1 MKDQSKTEI
10 KVGLMVIV
18 GALVFLWVIGWA
30 KNFSFSTNEKLLDIK
45 FPTVAGLEIG
55 DPVTVNGV
63 RKGNVVDFKIESED
77 VIVEIKLDPDIN
89 LKEDASFA
97 ISMLD
102 LMGGKKIN
110 ISPGN
115 SNQEI
120 DYDKVQQGQFQ
131 PDIPSVMATLGSMQ
145 GDLNKIVK
153 EVQITLTSFN
163 SYLTD
168 QQFND
173 NIKSSL
179 SNLKDITSRLDVL
192 IADNQSDLKTITSN
206 TVQITSDAK
215 EVLHSNKESIQNS
228 LTNLQNILVRSD
240 SLLFKLNNLADETT
254 NRKNNLGKLLY
265 DEDLYNNLT
274 TTLRQVKEMTKMINE
289 QLKGD
294 GLKVDA
300 NIDLF

>member
-115 SNQEI
+115 SKQEI

-153 EVQITLTSFN
+153 EVQITLTSLN

-192 IADNQSDLKTITSN
+192 IAENQSDLKTITSN

-215 EVLHSNKESIQNS
+215 DVLQNNKESIQNS
-228 LTNLQNILVRSD
+228 LTNLQSILVRSD

-274 TTLRQVKEMTKMINE
+274 TTLREVKEMTKMINE

>member
-115 SNQEI
+115 SKQQI

-153 EVQITLTSFN
+153 EVQITLTSLN

-192 IADNQSDLKTITSN
+192 IAENQSDLKTITSN

-215 EVLHSNKESIQNS
+215 DVLQNNKESIHNS
-228 LTNLQNILVRSD
+228 LTNLQSILVSSD
-240 SLLFKLNNLADETT
+240 SLLFKLNNLADETN

-274 TTLRQVKEMTKMINE
+274 TTLREVKEMTKMINE

>member
-45 FPTVAGLEIG
+45 FSTVAGLEIG

-63 RKGNVVDFKIESED
+63 RKGNVVDFKIEAED

-145 GDLNKIVK
+145 GDLDKIVK
-153 EVQITLTSFN
+153 EVQITLTSLN

-179 SNLKDITSRLDVL
+179 SNLKDITGRLDVL
-192 IADNQSDLKTITSN
+192 VAENQSDLKTITSN

-215 EVLHSNKESIQNS
+215 EVLQNNKESIQNS
-228 LTNLQNILVRSD
+228 LTNLQSILVRSD

-274 TTLRQVKEMTKMINE
+274 TTLREVKEMTKMINE

>member
-45 FPTVAGLEIG
+45 FSTVAGLEIG

-63 RKGNVVDFKIESED
+63 RKGNVVEFKIESED

-115 SNQEI
+115 SKQQI

-145 GDLNKIVK
+145 GDLDKIVK
-153 EVQITLTSFN
+153 EVQITLTSLN

-179 SNLKDITSRLDVL
+179 SNLKDISSRLDVL
-192 IADNQSDLKTITSN
+192 IAENQSDLKTITSN

-215 EVLHSNKESIQNS
+215 YVLQNNKESIQNS
-228 LTNLQNILVRSD
+228 LTNLQSILVSSD

-274 TTLRQVKEMTKMINE
+274 TTLREVKEMTKMINE